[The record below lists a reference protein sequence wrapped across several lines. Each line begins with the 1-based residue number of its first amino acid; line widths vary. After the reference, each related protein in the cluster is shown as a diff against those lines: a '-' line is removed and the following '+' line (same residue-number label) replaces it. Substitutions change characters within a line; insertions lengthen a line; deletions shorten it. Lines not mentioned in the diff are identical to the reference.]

1 MGFLPVILMGA
12 YHCMHANDSD
22 NDGDDLCVE
31 VVGPSWNPEGVGLL
45 CRAHFIYQRERESY
59 PSSSRRPSHS
69 F

>member
-31 VVGPSWNPEGVGLL
+31 VVGPSWNPEGVASY
-45 CRAHFIYQRERESY
+45 AHSIYQRESY
-59 PSSSRRPSHS
+59 PSSSRQPSHS